1 MWAAVAVMRARR
13 EVEASG
19 QRLPRGLEQVV
30 RDGGGLGGP
39 HVEGA
44 GVRAGAGGAEAIAT
58 LEA

>member
-1 MWAAVAVMRARR
+1 M
-13 EVEASG
+13 ASG

-30 RDGGGLGGP
+30 REGGGLGGP

-44 GVRAGAGGAEAIAT
+44 GVRAGDRGAEAIAT